1 MLHSAV
7 ESGAEAVKKS
17 HFDNQHRV
25 LDVALTLS
33 QIPE

>member
-1 MLHSAV
+1 MLDSAV
-7 ESGAEAVKKS
+7 EGEAEAVKKS
-17 HFDNQHRV
+17 HFDSQHRM